1 MHRKRRGLQK
11 VCGILPL
18 HGYLLTRV
26 FRFQEVQ
33 GKEEVKEGR
42 IYTKKIL
49 CTAFYT
55 TVASLAF
62 GISSGGGHCESS
74 LGYCQNLERTL
85 QKLSQM
91 RNLITKLHMFS
102 PS

>member
-18 HGYLLTRV
+18 RGYLLTRV

-62 GISSGGGHCESS
+62 GISSGGGGIVKVPWAIARTWNAHC
-74 LGYCQNLERTL
+74 
-85 QKLSQM
+85 
-91 RNLITKLHMFS
+91 RNSVK
-102 PS
+102 